1 MLRNVIA
8 LALLYSSLVI
18 TVNAHASSPQVV
30 ILQYHHVATDT
41 PAVTSVTPDV
51 FRQHMQYLSENH
63 TVIALKAA
71 LDAIKQNTPLPKDAV
86 VITFDD
92 GYANILENAHPVLQ
106 EFDFP
111 YTIFI
116 NPQIIS
122 KQSDQLSWEEV
133 ISMQPL
139 ADFANHTLDHI
150 HLLQH
155 LEGESDAQWL
165 KRVMAN
171 ILEAEAILEERLG
184 YSHRWLAYPFGE
196 FNQAL
201 QSALQEADFI
211 AFGQQ
216 SGVVSTHS
224 NFTALPRFPSSGRYA
239 NLDTLKVKL
248 RAIAMPVE
256 QVTPSQNE
264 QSLNA
269 KMKELSLTLLP
280 TQDDLRVDAMA
291 CFFEGERIIP
301 DVTGMRVTIA
311 LNHTFKAGRTR
322 VNCTAPSR
330 SESGRF
336 YWYSVPFFTPTK
348 EGIFLD

>member
-1 MLRNVIA
+1 MLGKVIA
-8 LALLYSSLVI
+8 LALLYSSLWF
-18 TVNAHASSPQVV
+18 TVSAHASSPQVV

-41 PAVTSVTPDV
+41 PAITSVTPDV
-51 FRQHMQYLSENH
+51 FHQHMQYLSENH
-63 TVIALKAA
+63 TVISLKTAI
-71 LDAIKQNTPLPKDAV
+71 DAIKQNTPLPKNAV
-86 VITFDD
+86 AITFDD

-106 EFDFP
+106 SFDFP

-116 NPQIIS
+116 NPQFIS
-122 KQSDQLSWEEV
+122 KQSDQLSWEQV

-150 HLLQH
+150 HLLER
-155 LEGESDAQWL
+155 LENESEPQWL
-165 KRVMAN
+165 KRVMGN
-171 ILEAEAILEERLG
+171 ILEAEAMLEDRLG

-201 QSALQEADFI
+201 QAALKDADFI

-224 NFTALPRFPSSGRYA
+224 NFTALPRFPSAGRYA
-239 NLDTLKVKL
+239 NLDTLQVKL
-248 RAIAMPVE
+248 RAIAMPVKDL
-256 QVTPSQNE
+256 VPAQNE
-264 QSLNA
+264 QALNA
-269 KMKELSLTLLP
+269 EIKQLALTLLP
-280 TQDDLRVDAMA
+280 TQGDLRVDAMA

-301 DVTGMRVTIA
+301 ELTESRVTIA
-311 LNHTFKAGRTR
+311 LNHKFKAGRTR